1 VRVRHEAGG
10 ARRES
15 AVRLGPAILHGFALA
30 VITLVAMAA
39 GFAVYRLVGLRNQI
53 AVQVLTA
60 GIVCV
65 VAFAVWGFVIHRL
78 SHGRLSLAD
87 LKELGVAYAA
97 ALLWTPVLLV
107 PVHYVTQ
114 GYLTSF
120 GNLLAT
126 WLFQV
131 PFNLLALM
139 VANGRLTVEADGED

>member
-1 VRVRHEAGG
+1 M
-10 ARRES
+10 
-15 AVRLGPAILHGFALA
+15 RLGPAILHGFVLA
-30 VITLVAMAA
+30 VITLVAMAV
-39 GFAVYRLVGLRNQI
+39 GFAVYNLVGLRNQI

-65 VAFAVWGFVIHRL
+65 VLFAVWGLVIHRL
-78 SHGRLSLAD
+78 SHGRLSLGD
-87 LKELGVAYAA
+87 FKELGVAYAA
-97 ALLWTPVLLV
+97 ALLWTPVLFV

-120 GNLLAT
+120 GNILAT

-139 VANGRLTVEADGED
+139 VANGRLLGDAAGDPRRDG

>member
-1 VRVRHEAGG
+1 VRHEAGG

-97 ALLWTPVLLV
+97 ALLWTPVLFI
-107 PVHYVTQ
+107 PVHFVTQ

>member
-1 VRVRHEAGG
+1 M
-10 ARRES
+10 
-15 AVRLGPAILHGFALA
+15 RLGRAILHGFALSAMTIVAIA
-30 VITLVAMAA
+30 V
-39 GFAVYRLVGLRNQI
+39 GFAVYKLIGLRDQI

-65 VAFAVWGFVIHRL
+65 AVFAVWGFVVHKL
-78 SHGRLSLAD
+78 SRGRLSLAD

-97 ALLWTPVLLV
+97 ALLWTPVLFV

-120 GNLLAT
+120 GNMLAT

-131 PFNLLALM
+131 PFNLLALT
-139 VANGRLTVEADGED
+139 VANGRLLGGVAGDPRRDG

>member
-1 VRVRHEAGG
+1 MRRTVRP
-10 ARRES
+10 
-15 AVRLGPAILHGFALA
+15 GPTILHGFALV
-30 VITLVAMAA
+30 VITLVAMAV

-65 VAFAVWGFVIHRL
+65 TVFAVWGFVVHRL
-78 SHGRLSLAD
+78 SRGRLSLAG

-97 ALLWTPVLLV
+97 ALLWTPVLFV

-114 GYLTSF
+114 GYLTGF
-120 GNLLAT
+120 GNILST
-126 WLFQV
+126 WMFQV

-139 VANGRLTVEADGED
+139 VANGRLMVAANGEDDA

>member
-1 VRVRHEAGG
+1 VRVLREAGG
-10 ARRES
+10 ARRVL
-15 AVRLGPAILHGFALA
+15 AVRLGPAVLHGFVLA
-30 VITLVAMAA
+30 VITLVSMAV

-65 VAFAVWGFVIHRL
+65 MMFAVWGFAVHRL
-78 SHGRLSLAD
+78 SRGRLSLVD
-87 LKELGVAYAA
+87 LKELGAAYAA
-97 ALLWTPVLLV
+97 ALLWTPVLFV

-120 GNLLAT
+120 GNMLAT

-139 VANGRLTVEADGED
+139 VANGRLTLETDGED

>member
-1 VRVRHEAGG
+1 VRHEAGG

-97 ALLWTPVLLV
+97 ALLWTPVLFI
-107 PVHYVTQ
+107 PVHFMTQ

>member
-1 VRVRHEAGG
+1 M
-10 ARRES
+10 
-15 AVRLGPAILHGFALA
+15 RLWPAILHGFALG
-30 VITLVAMAA
+30 VITIVAVAV
-39 GFAVYRLVGLRNQI
+39 GFAVYNLVGLRDQI

-60 GIVCV
+60 GFVCV
-65 VAFAVWGFVIHRL
+65 VAFAVWGFAVHRL

-97 ALLWTPVLLV
+97 ALLWTPLLFV

-120 GNLLAT
+120 GNILAT

-139 VANGRLTVEADGED
+139 VANGRLTVATDGEDDA

>member
-1 VRVRHEAGG
+1 MRHEAGG

-97 ALLWTPVLLV
+97 ALLWTPVLFI
-107 PVHYVTQ
+107 PVHFMTQ

>member
-1 VRVRHEAGG
+1 MFREPGGVRKKL
-10 ARRES
+10 
-15 AVRLGPAILHGFALA
+15 AVRLGPAILHGFVLA
-30 VITLVAMAA
+30 VITLVAIAV
-39 GFAVYRLVGLRNQI
+39 GFAVYRLVGLTNQI

-65 VAFAVWGFVIHRL
+65 VAFAVWGYVVHRM
-78 SHGRLSLAD
+78 SRGRLSLAD

-97 ALLWTPVLLV
+97 ALLWTPVLFV

-120 GNLLAT
+120 GNLMPT

-139 VANGRLTVEADGED
+139 VANGRLTLATDGED

>member
-1 VRVRHEAGG
+1 M
-10 ARRES
+10 
-15 AVRLGPAILHGFALA
+15 RLWPAILHGFALA
-30 VITLVAMAA
+30 VITIVAVAV
-39 GFAVYRLVGLRNQI
+39 GFAVYNLVGLRDQI

-65 VAFAVWGFVIHRL
+65 VTFAVWGFAVHRL
-78 SHGRLSLAD
+78 SHGRLSLVN

-97 ALLWTPVLLV
+97 ALLWTPVLFV

-120 GNLLAT
+120 GNILAT

-139 VANGRLTVEADGED
+139 VANGRLMVAASGGD